1 MTNATTCNII
11 LTCEIILKKE
21 CQIINDGF
29 DLSIVSVVMP
39 ILIAAIILVIAV
51 LIIMVF
57 YKTKKAQSVNMIAFE
72 ELAQELKA
80 DNKFLKSELEAMKGT
95 LNSIN
100 KMMKEIE

>member
-1 MTNATTCNII
+1 MNG
-11 LTCEIILKKE
+11 
-21 CQIINDGF
+21 GF

-39 ILIAAIILVIAV
+39 ILIAV

-57 YKTKKAQSVNMIAFE
+57 YKTKKAQSLSMKAFE
-72 ELAQELKA
+72 ELVQERKA

>member
-1 MTNATTCNII
+1 
-11 LTCEIILKKE
+11 
-21 CQIINDGF
+21 
-29 DLSIVSVVMP
+29 MP
-39 ILIAAIILVIAV
+39 ILIAV

-57 YKTKKAQSVNMIAFE
+57 YKTKKAQSLSMKAFE
-72 ELAQELKA
+72 ELVQERKA